1 MFTFTEEVDG
11 LRVTQPATLK
21 WNHFF
26 YRCRGALE
34 NPSRFS
40 QALVL
45 MRQAPE
51 ELRHLLESEP
61 ASMLSLLFK
70 FIVHITR
77 CLDSIKDADD
87 KRQFSV
93 VVRALIRYAA
103 SVVVPQRG
111 EHYPLSKMLRT
122 LTHVRD
128 DQLHPLAL
136 KAWKLSCEMWDDIA
150 TATQSQQDPKLIGNP
165 RPRGSAATVSDWLSF
180 LTVAPDEVPPNV
192 EHNINLILQ
201 AMRRVFGEEMA
212 GRVDEMWAVREN
224 LAAIENPVKEGD
236 ELEVRRRMG
245 AVEDEV
251 YRMFKSVV
259 GPGFESM
266 IPKILVL
273 RSLDDAKKALTSA
286 KMMEQW
292 WWSQGEYE
300 RAEAAA
306 LWVGELS
313 GDS

>member
-1 MFTFTEEVDG
+1 
-11 LRVTQPATLK
+11 
-21 WNHFF
+21 
-26 YRCRGALE
+26 
-34 NPSRFS
+34 
-40 QALVL
+40 
-45 MRQAPE
+45 
-51 ELRHLLESEP
+51 
-61 ASMLSLLFK
+61 MLSLLFK

-77 CLDSIKDADD
+77 CLDSINDPDD

-111 EHYPLSKMLRT
+111 EHYPLSKMLRA

-150 TATQSQQDPKLIGNP
+150 TATQSQQDPKLVGTP
-165 RPRGSAATVSDWLSF
+165 RPRGSAATVSDWLN
-180 LTVAPDEVPPNV
+180 LLAVAPDEVPSDV
-192 EHNINLILQ
+192 EHNINLVLK
-201 AMRRVFGEEMA
+201 ALRRVFGEEMA
-212 GRVDEMWAVREN
+212 GRVDQMWAVSED
-224 LAAIENPVKEGD
+224 LAAMEKPVQEGT

-245 AVEDEV
+245 LVQDEV

-259 GPGFESM
+259 PGFESM

-273 RSLDDAKKALTSA
+273 RSLDNAKKVLRSA